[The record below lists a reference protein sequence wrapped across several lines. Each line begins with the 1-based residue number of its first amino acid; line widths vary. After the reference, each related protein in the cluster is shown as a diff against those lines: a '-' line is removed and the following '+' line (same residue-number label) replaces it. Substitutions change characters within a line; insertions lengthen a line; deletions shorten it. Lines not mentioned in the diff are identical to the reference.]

1 MAKFNDRLCE
11 LDWFLSAHG
20 RWPRKIE
27 APGLYQWA
35 SANSKTAEI
44 RSRRGALLL
53 RALPVDGTVQ

>member
-1 MAKFNDRLCE
+1 MERFQEWLNE

-35 SANSKTAEI
+35 SANNKTAEI
-44 RSRRGALLL
+44 RSRRAALLL
-53 RALPVDGTVQ
+53 RALPVDGTVR